1 MRPRAGVAAGRA
13 RPRLSLP
20 SAVLAGAVLMAL
32 IVGLGVPAAAQ
43 MAPSPDDPTE
53 GVEEPPAV
61 VMSAPFSIPCSEV
74 NNRAMEATLV
84 IRQHASVLSVGFD
97 AEGRADALVL
107 LAWLD
112 QWAGRLRGLID
123 LGEFSQCLDDGD
135 AETYRRALASASA
148 IANQAREE
156 FLRPVRPRPRR

>member
-1 MRPRAGVAAGRA
+1 MSPRAGFAPGEARSRQA
-13 RPRLSLP
+13 RPFAAATGTLLLTLL
-20 SAVLAGAVLMAL
+20 VAL
-32 IVGLGVPAAAQ
+32 GGPAAAQ
-43 MAPSPDDPTE
+43 MATSQDDPSDD
-53 GVEEPPAV
+53 PPAV

-84 IRQHASVLSVGFD
+84 IRQHASVLSVGFE
-97 AEGRADALVL
+97 AEGRAEAMVV

-148 IANQAREE
+148 IANQARED
-156 FLRPVRPRPRR
+156 FLRPARPRPRR

>member
-1 MRPRAGVAAGRA
+1 MRPRAVAAAGRT
-13 RPRLSLP
+13 RPCLWVTF
-20 SAVLAGAVLMAL
+20 AVLALLLAPGRPAV
-32 IVGLGVPAAAQ
+32 AQ
-43 MAPSPDDPTE
+43 MTTSQDEPP
-53 GVEEPPAV
+53 EEPPAV

-84 IRQHASVLSVGFD
+84 IRQHASALSVGFESD
-97 AEGRADALVL
+97 ARAEALVL

-135 AETYRRALASASA
+135 AETYRRALVSASA
-148 IANQAREE
+148 IANQARQDV
-156 FLRPVRPRPRR
+156 LRPARPAQRPRR

>member
-1 MRPRAGVAAGRA
+1 VALAE
-13 RPRLSLP
+13 
-20 SAVLAGAVLMAL
+20 AVLLAFVLAL
-32 IVGLGVPAAAQ
+32 SGPAAAQ
-43 MAPSPDDPTE
+43 MAPSQDDPA
-53 GVEEPPAV
+53 EEPPAV

-84 IRQHASVLSVGFD
+84 IRQHASVLSVGFE

-148 IANQAREE
+148 IANQARED
-156 FLRPVRPRPRR
+156 FLRPLRPRPRR